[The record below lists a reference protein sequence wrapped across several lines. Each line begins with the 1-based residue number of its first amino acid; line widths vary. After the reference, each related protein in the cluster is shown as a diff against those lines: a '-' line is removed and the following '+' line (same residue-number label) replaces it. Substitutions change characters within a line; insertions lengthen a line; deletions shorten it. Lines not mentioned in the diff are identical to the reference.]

1 MQGVDEQIKNRMD
14 TFRGKE
20 QQLAK
25 RYQASQE
32 LLDLLALQKLKSEK
46 DQVARSMQMQMQ
58 NNPQTIKQQR
68 EAEMMQAS
76 RQDIAKGVMGALQQK
91 QAQQQANLQKVAQS
105 GVAGQAPTMRM
116 AEGGIVGFAAGDS
129 VLSSPDKGFSVGYD
143 RAYYE
148 ELDRIRNDDTMS
160 ADEKNAALAALD
172 AKAAQAEAAYQKAAN
187 PNTQSDAERLML
199 DKDSLVMPDM
209 AGVPAFPDAISEESI
224 KVDYSSNPYT
234 DTAKSGISTLT
245 SADPNQ
251 AFDDT
256 YEKQLELRKRTED
269 EDAEV
274 ERLREKRQGIE
285 AALLDEDKLAKDRR
299 MATLIGMA
307 GKSTLG
313 LAGAGGAAGAMNAQ
327 RTQERGRSKLFNEEQ
342 KFEMDELN
350 RSQDIRGLA
359 AGQAQTAYSDAA
371 ADRRTGIQSAAT
383 LATAY
388 DDKLSAEADRLLKV
402 RVANN
407 DTALA
412 QRAEAVQQARDA
424 ASNANRILVT
434 NIATELSL
442 LRLKVDEER
451 NNITGQGNMYQYLTN
466 AMADVSAKIT
476 SAEQTLREAANTELL
491 EIESDQQLNL
501 PENAAKKAGRIREVK
516 LRLQDDI
523 KAATT
528 DARKLLNTLA
538 QQQAAAAGQ
547 INRKTTGGS
556 RPFKVI
562 R

>member
-105 GVAGQAPTMRM
+105 GVAGQAPAVRM
-116 AEGGIVGFAAGDS
+116 AEGGIVGFAAGDAVDFNDFDEAMS
-129 VLSSPDKGFSVGYD
+129 YQDRVDAINAMDIPEADKIALLQKLSQEATQTK
-143 RAYYE
+143 
-148 ELDRIRNDDTMS
+148 
-160 ADEKNAALAALD
+160 D
-172 AKAAQAEAAYQKAAN
+172 APAPAEN
-187 PNTQSDAERLML
+187 RLML

-209 AGVPAFPDAISEESI
+209 TGVPDFPDAISEESV
-224 KVDYSSNPYT
+224 KVDHSSNPYT
-234 DTAKSGISTLT
+234 DTVKSGISTLT

-285 AALLDEDKLAKDRR
+285 SALLDPDKLAKDRR

-359 AGQAQTAYSDAA
+359 AGQAQTAYSDASA
-371 ADRRTGIQSAAT
+371 ERRTGVQAAAT
-383 LATAY
+383 MSTAY
-388 DDKLSAEADRLLKV
+388 DDRLSAEADRLIKV
-402 RVANN
+402 KVANN

-412 QRAEAVQQARDA
+412 RRAEAVQQARDS
-424 ASNANRILVT
+424 ASNANRTLVT

-442 LRLKVDEER
+442 LRTKVDEER
-451 NNITGQGNMYQYLTN
+451 NSITAQGNMYQYLTN

-476 SAEQTLREAANTELL
+476 GAEQRLREAANAELL
-491 EIESDQQLNL
+491 EIEGDQQLSL
-501 PENAAKKAGRIREVK
+501 PDNADKKVARIRDVK
-516 LRLQDDI
+516 LRLVDDI
-523 KAATT
+523 KAATA

-547 INRKTTGGS
+547 INRKTTSGDS
-556 RPFKVI
+556 RQYKVI